1 MMNAIA
7 RWSKLA
13 KFGLISP
20 AVISLVALA
29 SDQRPSSKPKEESV
43 VRSLI
48 SQWIEAYK
56 ALDAKRL
63 VALETPDVQ
72 VVDRFGVLHVSSGR
86 NDNEKLWSDSFEVVA
101 RNAAPP
107 IITIEEIRL
116 LRPDLALVQVSSQFT
131 EGISLVDGDRI
142 PPFSQTDTF
151 VVVKSQGVWLIAAH
165 NMQEKRP

>member
-13 KFGLISP
+13 KLGLISP

-29 SDQRPSSKPKEESV
+29 SDRRPSSKPKEESV

-86 NDNEKLWSDSFEVVA
+86 NHNEKLWSDSFEAVA
-101 RNAAPP
+101 KNAAPP
-107 IITIEEIRL
+107 IITIEGIRF
-116 LRPDLALVQVSSQFT
+116 LRPDLAVVQASWRFT
-131 EGISLVDGDRI
+131 DGILLVDGDRI

-151 VVVKSQGVWLIAAH
+151 VVMKSHGVWLIAAH

>member
-1 MMNAIA
+1 MNAIA

-13 KFGLISP
+13 KLGLITP
-20 AVISLVALA
+20 VVISLVALA
-29 SDQRPSSKPKEESV
+29 SDHQPTTRPKEESV

-48 SQWIEAYK
+48 SRWIEAYK

-86 NDNEKLWSDSFEVVA
+86 SDNEKLWSDSFEVVA
-101 RNAAPP
+101 RNAEPP
-107 IITIEEIRL
+107 IITIEGIRF
-116 LRPDLALVQVSSQFT
+116 LRPDLALVQASLRFT
-131 EGISLVDGDRI
+131 DGILLVDGDRI

-151 VVVKSQGVWLIAAH
+151 VVMKSQGAWLIAAH